1 MYDQKTHRGRN
12 HFRSYYLKGFTTEKI
27 LKRHVKY
34 CFKINV
40 NPMMAMSKKG
50 ENFKFKKHKWKIKSP
65 VITCV
70 GFPSI
75 LVPKDNGMQNAEK
88 SQTKKYKK
96 HVASSYGNKFVNVD
110 VNGDVKV
117 RDHCHFT
124 GTYRSSTY
132 RDCNINIKLNH
143 RIPIVFYNLN
153 NYDSHFITQK
163 IDKFNLKINV
173 IPNELRKIYELYHQ
187 Q

>member
-75 LVPKDNGMQNAEK
+75 LVPKDNGMQNVEK
-88 SQTKKYKK
+88 S
-96 HVASSYGNKFVNVD
+96 
-110 VNGDVKV
+110 
-117 RDHCHFT
+117 
-124 GTYRSSTY
+124 
-132 RDCNINIKLNH
+132 
-143 RIPIVFYNLN
+143 
-153 NYDSHFITQK
+153 
-163 IDKFNLKINV
+163 
-173 IPNELRKIYELYHQ
+173 
-187 Q
+187 